1 MCIYLMKT
9 DHNYLFRTLYS
20 VSDHSPPRSVP
31 SYNFLKIP
39 LPPPQ
44 PVYNEW
50 PLILN
55 CKKSR

>member
-9 DHNYLFRTLYS
+9 DHNYLFHTLFATTNR
-20 VSDHSPPRSVP
+20 PSVP
-31 SYNFLKIP
+31 SFNSPKIP

-44 PVYNEW
+44 AVYNEW